1 VEAQIARLT
10 GLRFRMLRFSPVLE
24 QKYER
29 ETGRQRCYRFWLEG
43 LLATILYVVASCTE
57 QYFAH
62 QRSMHSFLLVMSF
75 TAGAALAV
83 NTSMLLCPPTFY
95 REASAALYG
104 CMLASVELVL
114 RSNHSAMQ
122 SAYAQFLVVS
132 VVVFTNTV
140 LRIQFSFAASTTGF
154 CIVADVLF
162 LYADRMLSAEGK
174 VLGLSLTVSTLL
186 LTVIANYSLNRAERQ
201 SFLLCL
207 RGDLLIGKLERA
219 NDELALAARTD
230 GLTQLANRRAFDE
243 RFAEAW
249 ASAREDGSVI
259 SVIVV
264 DIDHFKRLNDRY
276 GHLYGDKV
284 LKRVA
289 HLLGEALR
297 RKEDLAARFGGEEFV
312 ILLPATTRDCA
323 AIVAERLR
331 RLVEIAG
338 FPATESS
345 DESMRGISATVS
357 CGVATAS
364 PLVAD
369 GQSAL
374 LQAADEALY
383 HAKELGRNMVAMAD
397 GTHGIRALPRA
408 S

>member
-1 VEAQIARLT
+1 VPSARA
-10 GLRFRMLRFSPVLE
+10 F
-24 QKYER
+24 
-29 ETGRQRCYRFWLEG
+29 C
-43 LLATILYVVASCTE
+43 
-57 QYFAH
+57 FAC
-62 QRSMHSFLLVMSF
+62 
-75 TAGAALAV
+75 AA
-83 NTSMLLCPPTFY
+83 
-95 REASAALYG
+95 
-104 CMLASVELVL
+104 
-114 RSNHSAMQ
+114 
-122 SAYAQFLVVS
+122 
-132 VVVFTNTV
+132 
-140 LRIQFSFAASTTGF
+140 
-154 CIVADVLF
+154 
-162 LYADRMLSAEGK
+162 
-174 VLGLSLTVSTLL
+174 
-186 LTVIANYSLNRAERQ
+186 
-201 SFLLCL
+201 
-207 RGDLLIGKLERA
+207 
-219 NDELALAARTD
+219 D

-345 DESMRGISATVS
+345 DGSMRGISATVS